1 VRLELVTA
9 PAAEPVTLQEA
20 KDHARITTSADDS
33 LVSAFVSAARHAAE
47 AFMGR
52 AIVTQVWRMW
62 LDAWPMAR
70 SDEWW
75 DGVRDGAVS
84 QFDSSEVRLP
94 WGPIGA
100 GGVAHV
106 KTYDDSDAASTFS
119 SASYYVDQ
127 PGARIRLRSGAT
139 WPTPGRTADG
149 IEIQW
154 EAGFGN
160 AAAVPEPVKTG
171 IKAHVASLYE
181 HRGDEKL
188 DLGVPS
194 VSELLYQRYRVVTL

>member
-1 VRLELVTA
+1 MHLELVTP

-20 KDHARITTSADDS
+20 KDHARITASADDS
-33 LVSAFVSAARHAAE
+33 LVTAFIVAARQAAE

-52 AIVTQVWRMW
+52 ALVTQVWRLW

-70 SDEWW
+70 TDEWW
-75 DGVRDGAVS
+75 DGVREGAVS
-84 QFDSSEVRLP
+84 QFDAAEVRLP

-100 GGVAHV
+100 GGVVHV
-106 KTYDDSDAASTFS
+106 KTYDDADAASTLSS
-119 SASYYVDQ
+119 SAYYVDK

-139 WPTPGRTADG
+139 WPIPGRTANG

-160 AAAVPEPVKTG
+160 AAAVPETVKAG
-171 IKAHVASLYE
+171 IRAHVASLYE

-188 DLGVPS
+188 DLGVPAT
-194 VSELLYQRYRVVTL
+194 SEVLYQRHRVVTL